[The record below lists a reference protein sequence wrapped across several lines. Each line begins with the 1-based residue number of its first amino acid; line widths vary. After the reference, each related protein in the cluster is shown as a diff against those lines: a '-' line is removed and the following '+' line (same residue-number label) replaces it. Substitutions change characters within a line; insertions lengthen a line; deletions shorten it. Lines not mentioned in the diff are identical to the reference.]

1 MALQPKQYIKHK
13 TMEKKDAGRLSYGFI
28 AQEMVSE
35 LPALVRTANDEN
47 KTLSIDYTALIPVLT
62 KALQEQNQ
70 TIEALRATT
79 EDLVNMI
86 SSLEREL
93 KKLKGQLNDD

>member
-1 MALQPKQYIKHK
+1 MI
-13 TMEKKDAGRLSYGFI
+13 
-28 AQEMVSE
+28 SE